1 MTCTLL
7 TGGFGYIGSHTATI
21 LAEKN
26 QKFFIIDNFINCKKD
41 VVDKLERITKQKV
54 HFCKVDVRDTESL
67 IKIIKENNV
76 SSVIHFAALK
86 KNHWN
91 ITK

>member
-54 HFCKVDVRDTESL
+54 HFCKVDVRVDRVL
-67 IKIIKENNV
+67 IAVKHV
-76 SSVIHFAALK
+76 CRVAATRLVARRALQAA
-86 KNHWN
+86 N
-91 ITK
+91 I